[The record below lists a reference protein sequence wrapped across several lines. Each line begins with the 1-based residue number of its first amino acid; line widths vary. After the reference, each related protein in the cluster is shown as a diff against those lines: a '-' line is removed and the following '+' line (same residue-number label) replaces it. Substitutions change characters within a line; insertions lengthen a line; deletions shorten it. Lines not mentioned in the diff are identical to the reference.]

1 MFVERP
7 GPGDPFR
14 AKRSTPMFNYVDH
27 GETWI
32 GSDPMRIKM
41 TRIVLALGTLAAALV
56 SSAAGVRVG

>member
-1 MFVERP
+1 MERP

-14 AKRSTPMFNYVDH
+14 AKRNTPVVNDVDH

-32 GSDPMRIKM
+32 GSDPMRTKM

-56 SSAAGVRVG
+56 SSAAGVKIG